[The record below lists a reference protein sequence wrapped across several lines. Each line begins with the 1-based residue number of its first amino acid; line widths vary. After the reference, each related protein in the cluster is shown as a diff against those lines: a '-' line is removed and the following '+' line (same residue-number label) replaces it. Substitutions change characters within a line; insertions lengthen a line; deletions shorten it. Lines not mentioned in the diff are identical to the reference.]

1 MARWAAKGIVNRFL
15 FYRYALLGLVL
26 CWAAAASAAPL
37 ATLQQVRVHHAGRH
51 TRVVLT
57 FSRVPSFHDF
67 VLSSPVRAVIDLK
80 ATHRAHAASANS
92 AGAIRNIRW
101 GRRKHGTLRAVFGL
115 KPGTHFAG
123 VERHGHQ
130 LIARFDNTRA
140 AHARPASVAPRKK
153 PLVVVIDP
161 GHGGKDPGTSGPHG
175 LHEKTVTLAIGR
187 MVYAKLAA
195 TPGIKPV
202 LTRHGDHFVTL
213 ADRVA
218 IAQRKHADVF
228 VSIHA
233 NASPGHPNVAGGT
246 CYELSEHGASNAEA
260 AQLARFENGH
270 DREVAGVRF
279 SSDDMTLNTV
289 LTQMFQS
296 QSIDAADRLAQRII
310 HQFGKIEPLYHGKP
324 QRANFEVL
332 RDPMVASVLCETAF
346 LTNPT
351 QARKLHGHAF
361 RAKLADAIY
370 HGIVGYLK
378 HNPPMHPSTQSP
390 EVYIVRNG
398 DTLSGLAERAG
409 VTSALLMTI
418 NDLTSR
424 DIEPGQR
431 LIVPGLQT
439 ASKAHPAHYRVQS
452 GDTLY
457 SIATAHNESVAA
469 LKAANSLDS
478 STLRVGQV
486 LRVPAGGSHQES

>member
-1 MARWAAKGIVNRFL
+1 MNRL
-15 FYRYALLGLVL
+15 VFYRYAFLGWALL
-26 CWAAAASAAPL
+26 WAAAAVAAAP
-37 ATLQQVRVHHAGRH
+37 ATLQHVRIRRNGSH

-57 FSRVPSFHDF
+57 FSRVPSFSDF
-67 VLSSPVRAVIDLK
+67 VLSSPVRAVIDLNK
-80 ATHRAHAASANS
+80 TRRAHGVTAKGR
-92 AGAIRNIRW
+92 GAIRGVRW
-101 GRRKHGTLRAVFGL
+101 GRHDHHTLRAVFDL
-115 KPGTHFAG
+115 TPGTHFVG
-123 VERHGHQ
+123 VERRGHR
-130 LIARFDNTRA
+130 LVARFDNGPAGPARL
-140 AHARPASVAPRKK
+140 AHAASTQS

-161 GHGGKDPGTSGPHG
+161 GHGGKDPGTSGPNG
-175 LHEKTVTLAIGR
+175 LREKTITLAIGR
-187 MVYAKLAA
+187 MVYARLAD
-195 TPGIKPV
+195 TPGIQPV

-233 NASPGHPNVAGGT
+233 NASPGHPQVDGGT

-260 AQLARFENGH
+260 AQLAHFENSH

-296 QSIDAADRLAQRII
+296 QSIDAADRLARRII
-310 HQFGKIEPLYHGKP
+310 QQFGQVEPLYHGKP

-346 LTNPT
+346 LTNPA
-351 QARKLHGHAF
+351 QAKKLHGHAF
-361 RAKLADAIY
+361 RAQLADAIY
-370 HGIVGYLK
+370 RGIVGYLK

-398 DTLSGLAERAG
+398 DTLPGLAKRAG
-409 VTSALLMTI
+409 VTSALLMAI
-418 NDLTSR
+418 NDLASR

-431 LIVPGLQT
+431 LIVPGLAT
-439 ASKAHPAHYRVQS
+439 ASNSRPARYRVQS

-457 SIATAHNESVAA
+457 SIAAAHNESVAT

-478 STLRVGQV
+478 STLHVGQV
-486 LRVPAGGSHQES
+486 LRVPPGGSNQES

>member
-1 MARWAAKGIVNRFL
+1 MIRL
-15 FYRYALLGLVL
+15 LCYRYVLLGLTLLWTGTV
-26 CWAAAASAAPL
+26 SAAVP
-37 ATLQQVRVHHAGRH
+37 ATLQHVRVRRDGSH
-51 TRVVLT
+51 TRVILT
-57 FSRVPSFHDF
+57 FSRAPSFSDF

-80 ATHRAHAASANS
+80 ATHRAHRVTAQGT
-92 AGAIRNIRW
+92 GAVRDVRW
-101 GRRKHGTLRAVFGL
+101 GRHSHDTLRAVFDL

-123 VERHGHQ
+123 VEHQGHR
-130 LIARFDNTRA
+130 LIARFDRGGA
-140 AHARPASVAPRKK
+140 AHARPANTVSEKS

-175 LHEKTVTLAIGR
+175 LREKTITLAIGR
-187 MVYAKLAA
+187 MVYDKLAA

-202 LTRHGDHFVTL
+202 LTRHDDHFITL

-218 IAQRKHADVF
+218 IAQRQHADVF

-233 NASPGHPNVAGGT
+233 NASPHHPNVSGGT

-260 AQLARFENGH
+260 AQLARFENSR

-296 QSIDAADRLAQRII
+296 QSINAADHLAQRII
-310 HQFGKIEPLYHGKP
+310 AQFGQIEPLYHGKP

-361 RAKLADAIY
+361 RTQLADAIY
-370 HGIVGYLK
+370 QGIVGYLT

-398 DTLSGLAERAG
+398 DTLPNLAKRAG
-409 VTSALLMTI
+409 VTSALLMAI
-418 NDLTSR
+418 NDLASR
-424 DIEPGQR
+424 DLEPGQR
-431 LIVPGLQT
+431 LIVPGLET
-439 ASKAHPAHYRVQS
+439 AANAHPARYHVQP

-457 SIATAHNESVAA
+457 SIATAHDESVAT
-469 LKAANSLDS
+469 LKAANALDS

-486 LRVPAGGSHQES
+486 LRVPDLGRQTES